1 MKLKPKLNLKPP
13 PRSDAAAAAWKR
25 GLDEASIPWLERAA
39 RLAPGDPRITLDL
52 ARLRLGGGAR
62 HIIAAAADFE
72 RVAQRYDTA
81 AAWLGLAMAKHRLGD
96 ARGAA
101 AALNCLL
108 ARHCLPDEPG
118 FAAIAGQ
125 IAAAAGYD
133 GFCGL
138 DTEGATRGQGKG
150 RLLGAPLDRA
160 ALMRV
165 EGVVA
170 VGHEGG
176 LSGWACR
183 PAAPE
188 APPRLI
194 LRDAAGHQRAVKFG
208 KVLPA
213 DDQVPLLPRHGF
225 KIAPRTLAGLTPP
238 FTLSGP
244 EGGHIAGSPLDPGAL
259 AAITPRPAARRGRV
273 RARLP
278 ARRAV
283 SAVIPAYRGLE
294 ETKACLE
301 SVFAVAGLARVIVV
315 DDATPE
321 PELAAW
327 LDGLAAAG
335 RIVLRR
341 HETNLGFPAAV
352 NTGLT
357 AAAGDDVLLLNSD
370 ILLPPGAV
378 KTMRAVAY
386 ADAATGSVTPFANE
400 ASILSYPDPRG
411 GNPMP
416 SLAEAVAL
424 DARARRCNGRASLE
438 IPTGVGFCMYLRHDC
453 LRAVGGLR
461 PGIFAQGYG
470 EENDWCLRARHK
482 GFRHQ
487 AALGAYVA
495 HAGGV
500 SFRAAA
506 HGLTLRNLGILERLY
521 PGYHELVTGFI
532 AADPLR
538 PARAKLDAAR
548 LREAAARES
557 VLLISHSHGG
567 GVARQVE
574 ADMAA
579 LRAQGL
585 RPLLL
590 LTQFPDDPL
599 TTPYPWPALLTQ
611 GGPKDTPNLA
621 YALPRARPALL
632 RLLKTLGVSRVILH
646 HTLGHHPGVRTL
658 AKALGVPQEI
668 VVHDYAS
675 FCPRVNLLTRPEPD
689 APPRYCGE
697 PDVRGCIACCARD
710 RNGIYETLSVPALL
724 KRSAAEFAG
733 AARITVPSADAAKR
747 ITRHFSGI
755 APRVVPW
762 EDDALPARPHP
773 PGTGARR
780 IAVIGGIGPAK
791 GFELLIACAED
802 AAARGLALEFI
813 VTGGSADDERL
824 LATGRIFVTGH
835 YQEGEAQSLIAGFAP
850 DLAFLPSIWPET
862 WCFALGEAWRAG
874 LYAVTF
880 DLGAQAERLRATR
893 RGLTLPLGLPVQRI
907 NDILLNWMPTHG

>member
-1 MKLKPKLNLKPP
+1 MKPP
-13 PRSDAAAAAWKR
+13 QRSDAAGAWKR

-52 ARLRLGGGAR
+52 ARLRLSGGETD
-62 HIIAAAADFE
+62 IAAAAGDFE
-72 RVAQRYDTA
+72 RVAQRYDNAT
-81 AAWLGLAMAKHRLGD
+81 AWLGLAMAKLRQGD
-96 ARGAA
+96 ASGAA
-101 AALNCLL
+101 AALNTLL

-118 FAAIAGQ
+118 FSAIAGQ
-125 IAAAAGYD
+125 VAAAAGYD

-138 DTEGATRGQGKG
+138 DPEGEMRGQGRG

-165 EGVVA
+165 EGLVA
-170 VGHEGG
+170 VSGEGG

-183 PAAPE
+183 QAAPHT
-188 APPRLI
+188 PPQLT
-194 LRDAAGHQRAVKFG
+194 LRDAAGHRRAVKFG
-208 KVLPA
+208 KILPA
-213 DDQVPLLPRHGF
+213 DDDVPLLPRHGF
-225 KIAPRTLAGLTPP
+225 KIAPRALAGLTPP

-244 EGGHIAGSPLDPGAL
+244 DGSNIAGSPLDPAVL
-259 AAITPRPAARRGRV
+259 ATLAPRPAARRGRE

-278 ARRAV
+278 ARRAL
-283 SAVIPAYRGLE
+283 SALIPVYRGLG
-294 ETKACLE
+294 ETQACLE
-301 SVFAVAGLARVIVV
+301 SVFAVAGLVRVIVV

-335 RIVLRR
+335 RIVLCR

-352 NTGLT
+352 NTGLA

-416 SLAEAVAL
+416 SLADAVAL
-424 DARARRCNGRASLE
+424 DALARRSNGRRSLE

-548 LREAAARES
+548 LRAEAARER

-579 LRAQGL
+579 LRAQGV

-590 LTQFPDDPL
+590 LTQFPADPL
-599 TTPYPWPALLTQ
+599 STPYPWPALLSE
-611 GGPKDTPNLA
+611 GSPKDTPNLA
-621 YALPRARPALL
+621 YTLPRERPALR
-632 RLLKTLGVSRVILH
+632 RLLKALGVQRVILH

-697 PDVRGCIACCARD
+697 PGVRGCIACCARD
-710 RNGIYETLSVPALL
+710 HNGIYEALGVPALL

-747 ITRHFSGI
+747 IARHFPGVV
-755 APRVVPW
+755 PRVVPW
-762 EDDALPARPHP
+762 EDDALTVPRHP
-773 PGTGARR
+773 PGNGART
-780 IAVIGGIGPAK
+780 IMVIGGIGPAK
-791 GFELLIACAED
+791 GFDLLAACAED
-802 AAARGLALEFI
+802 AAARGLGLQFI
-813 VTGGSADDERL
+813 VAGSSADDDKL

-835 YQEGEAQSLIAGFAP
+835 YQEGEAQGLIARFAP
-850 DLAFLPSIWPET
+850 DLVFLPSIWPET

-880 DLGAQAERLRATR
+880 DLGAQAERLRATG
-893 RGLTLPLGLPVQRI
+893 RGLTLPLGLPAPRI
-907 NDILLNWMPTHG
+907 NDILRSWMPTHGK

>member
-1 MKLKPKLNLKPP
+1 MKHPQQ
-13 PRSDAAAAAWKR
+13 SDAADAWKR

-39 RLAPGDPRITLDL
+39 RLAPDDPRITLDL

-62 HIIAAAADFE
+62 DIAAAAEDFE
-72 RVAQRYDTA
+72 RVAQRYDAA
-81 AAWLGLAMAKHRLGD
+81 AAWLGLAMARLRQGK
-96 ARGAA
+96 AQGAA
-101 AALNCLL
+101 AALNTLL

-118 FAAIAGQ
+118 FAALAGQ
-125 IAAAAGYD
+125 VAAAAGYD

-138 DTEGATRGQGKG
+138 GADGTARARGQG
-150 RLLGAPLDRA
+150 RLLGAPLDMA
-160 ALMRV
+160 ALGRV
-165 EGVVA
+165 EGLVA
-170 VGHEGG
+170 VSAAGG

-188 APPRLI
+188 APPGLT
-194 LRDAAGHQRAVKFG
+194 LWDAAGHRREVRFG

-213 DDQVPLLPRHGF
+213 DDDVPLLRRHGF
-225 KIAPRTLAGLTPP
+225 NITPRALAGLTPP
-238 FTLSGP
+238 FRLTGP
-244 EGGHIAGSPLDPGAL
+244 DGRNIAGSPLAPERL
-259 AAITPRPAARRGRV
+259 AASPPRRAAWRGR
-273 RARLP
+273 ARVSLP
-278 ARRAV
+278 ARQPLCAL
-283 SAVIPAYRGLE
+283 IPVYRGLE
-294 ETKACLE
+294 ETKACLA
-301 SVFAVAGLARVIVV
+301 SVLAVAGLARIIVV

-321 PELAAW
+321 PALAAW

-335 RIVLRR
+335 RIVLCR
-341 HETNLGFPAAV
+341 HESNLGFPAAV
-352 NTGLT
+352 NTGL
-357 AAAGDDVLLLNSD
+357 AAADGADVLLLNSD

-378 KTMRAVAY
+378 KTLRAVAY

-416 SLAEAVAL
+416 SLEEAVAL
-424 DARARRCNGRASLE
+424 DALARRGQARARME

-453 LRAVGGLR
+453 LRAVGGFR
-461 PGIFAQGYG
+461 PDLFAQGYG

-521 PGYHELVTGFI
+521 PGYHEMVSGFI

-538 PARAKLDAAR
+538 AARARLDAAR
-548 LREAAARES
+548 LDAVPGDGS

-567 GVARQVE
+567 GVARQVA

-579 LRAQGL
+579 LRAQGA

-590 LTQFPDDPL
+590 LTQFPADPL
-599 TTPYPWPALLTQ
+599 TTPYPWPALLSQ
-611 GGPKDTPNLA
+611 GEAKDTPNLA
-621 YALPRARPALL
+621 FTLPRERPALL
-632 RLLKTLGVSRVILH
+632 RLLKRLGVGKVILH
-646 HTLGHHPGVRTL
+646 HALGHHPGVRTL
-658 AKALGVPQEI
+658 AKALRVPQEI
-668 VVHDYAS
+668 VVHDYAC
-675 FCPRVNLLTRPEPD
+675 FCPRVNLLIRPEPE

-697 PDVRGCIACCARD
+697 PDVRGCISCCARD
-710 RNGIYETLSVPALL
+710 RDGIYETLSVPALL
-724 KRSAAEFAG
+724 KRSAAAFAD
-733 AARITVPSADAAKR
+733 AARVTVPSTDAAKR
-747 ITRHFSGI
+747 IARHFPGI
-755 APRVVPW
+755 MPRVAPW
-762 EDDALPARPHP
+762 EDDALTMMPPRP
-773 PGTGARR
+773 PGTGART

-791 GFELLIACAED
+791 GFDLLTACAED
-802 AAARGLALEFI
+802 AAARGLRLRFI
-813 VTGGSADDERL
+813 VVGSSADDDRL

-835 YQEGEAQSLIAGFAP
+835 YREGEALNLINGFAP

-880 DLGAQAERLRATR
+880 DLGAQAERLRATG
-893 RGLTLPLGLPVQRI
+893 RGLTLPLGLPAPRI
-907 NDILLNWMPTHG
+907 NDVLLNWTPTHGK

>member
-1 MKLKPKLNLKPP
+1 MKLKLSLKPP
-13 PRSDAAAAAWKR
+13 PRSEAAAAAWKR
-25 GLDEASIPWLERAA
+25 GLDEASIPWLERAG

-62 HIIAAAADFE
+62 DITAAAGDYE
-72 RVAQRYDTA
+72 RVAQRYDSAT
-81 AAWLGLAMAKHRLGD
+81 AWLGLAMARLRLDD
-96 ARGAA
+96 ASGAA
-101 AALNCLL
+101 AALNTLL

-133 GFCGL
+133 GFYGL
-138 DTEGATRGQGKG
+138 DARGEMRGQGAG
-150 RLLGAPLDRA
+150 RLLGAKLDRA

-165 EGVVA
+165 EGLVA
-170 VGHEGG
+170 VAAEGG

-183 PAAPE
+183 PAAPST
-188 APPRLI
+188 PPRLI
-194 LRDAAGHQRAVKFG
+194 LHDAAGRKRVVKFG
-208 KVLPA
+208 KILPA
-213 DDQVPLLPRHGF
+213 DNDVPLLPRHGF
-225 KIAPRTLAGLTPP
+225 RITPRALAGLSPP
-238 FTLSGP
+238 FRLSGP
-244 EGGHIAGSPLDPGAL
+244 DGRHISGSPLDPAAL
-259 AAITPRPAARRGRV
+259 AAMAPRPAAKRGRA

-278 ARRAV
+278 ARRAL

-294 ETKACLE
+294 ETTACLE
-301 SVFAVAGLARVIVV
+301 SVRAVPGLKRIIVV

-321 PELAAW
+321 PELATW

-335 RIVLRR
+335 HIVLCR
-341 HETNLGFPAAV
+341 HEANLGFPAAV
-352 NTGLT
+352 NTGLA

-378 KTMRAVAY
+378 KTLRAVAY

-400 ASILSYPDPRG
+400 ASILSYPDPGG

-416 SLAEAVAL
+416 DLAGAVAL
-424 DARARRCNGRASLE
+424 DALARRCNGRRSLE

-453 LRAVGGLR
+453 LQAVGGLR
-461 PGIFAQGYG
+461 PEVFAQGYG

-482 GFRHQ
+482 GFRHL

-521 PGYHELVTGFI
+521 PGYHDLVTRFI

-538 PARAKLDAAR
+538 PARARLDAAR
-548 LREAAARES
+548 LRAEPARES

-579 LRAQGL
+579 RRAQGV

-590 LTQFPDDPL
+590 LTQFPADPL
-599 TTPYPWPALLTQ
+599 STPYPWPALLTQ
-611 GGPKDTPNLA
+611 GDPKDVPNLA
-621 YALPRARPALL
+621 FSLPRGRQALL
-632 RLLKTLGVSRVILH
+632 KLLKTLGVGRVVMH
-646 HTLGHHPGVRTL
+646 HMLGHHPGVRTL

-675 FCPRVNLLTRPEPD
+675 FCPRVNLLARP
-689 APPRYCGE
+689 APGTPARYCGE
-697 PDVRGCIACCARD
+697 PDVRGCITCCTRERD
-710 RNGIYETLSVPALL
+710 GIYEALKVPALL
-724 KRSAAEFAG
+724 RRSAGEFAG

-747 ITRHFSGI
+747 IARHFPGV
-755 APRVVPW
+755 APQVTPW
-762 EDDALPARPHP
+762 EDDTLPAQPRRPAS
-773 PGTGARR
+773 GARR
-780 IAVIGGIGPAK
+780 IIVIGGIGPAK
-791 GFELLIACAED
+791 GFELLLACAED

-813 VTGGSADDERL
+813 VAGGSADDERL

-835 YQEGEAQSLIAGFAP
+835 YQEGEAQGLIAGFAP

-880 DLGAQAERLRATR
+880 DLGAQAERLRATGW
-893 RGLTLPLGLPVQRI
+893 GLALPLGLPVQRI
-907 NDILLNWMPTHG
+907 NEILLNWMPTHGK

>member
-1 MKLKPKLNLKPP
+1 LKLKSPP
-13 PRSDAAAAAWKR
+13 QSDAAAAAWKR

-52 ARLRLGGGAR
+52 ARLRLSGTAR
-62 HIIAAAADFE
+62 DIAAAAGDFE
-72 RVAQRYDTA
+72 RVAQRYDSA
-81 AAWLGLAMAKHRLGD
+81 AAWLGLAMAKLRLGD

-101 AALNCLL
+101 MALDSLL
-108 ARHCLPDEPG
+108 TRHCLPDEPG

-138 DTEGATRGQGKG
+138 DLNGELRGQGKG
-150 RLLGAPLDRA
+150 RLLGATLDRA

-165 EGVVA
+165 EGLVA
-170 VGHEGG
+170 VTREGG

-183 PAAPE
+183 PAAPD
-188 APPRLI
+188 APPRLT
-194 LRDAAGHQRAVKFG
+194 LHDAAGHCRAVKWG
-208 KVLPA
+208 KILPA
-213 DDQVPLLPRHGF
+213 DDDAPLLPRHGF
-225 KIAPRTLAGLTPP
+225 KISARALAGLTPP
-238 FTLSGP
+238 FRLSGP
-244 EGGHIAGSPLDPGAL
+244 DGTNISGSPLDPAAL
-259 AAITPRPAARRGRV
+259 IAITPRPAARRGRA
-273 RARLP
+273 RTRLP
-278 ARRAV
+278 ARQAL
-283 SAVIPAYRGLE
+283 SAVIPVYRGLE

-301 SVFAVAGLARVIVV
+301 SVFAVPGLGRVIVV
-315 DDATPE
+315 DDASPE
-321 PELAAW
+321 PELAVW
-327 LDGLAAAG
+327 LDALAAAG
-335 RIVLRR
+335 RIVLCR

-352 NTGLT
+352 NTGLA

-378 KTMRAVAY
+378 KTLRALAY

-400 ASILSYPDPRG
+400 ASILSYPDPGG
-411 GNPMP
+411 GNAMP
-416 SLAEAVAL
+416 TLEGAVAL
-424 DARARRCNGRASLE
+424 DALARRCNGRRSLE

-453 LRAVGGLR
+453 LKAVGGLR

-506 HGLTLRNLGILERLY
+506 HGLTLRNLDILERLY
-521 PGYHELVTGFI
+521 PGYHDLVTRFI

-538 PARAKLDAAR
+538 PARARLDAAR
-548 LREAAARES
+548 LQAEPARAR

-567 GVARQVE
+567 GVARQVG

-579 LRAQGL
+579 LRAQGV

-590 LTQFPDDPL
+590 LTQFPADPL

-611 GGPKDTPNLA
+611 GSPKDTPNLA
-621 YALPRARPALL
+621 FGLPRARAALV
-632 RLLKTLGVSRVILH
+632 RLLKALGVGKVILH

-658 AKALGVPQEI
+658 ARALGVPQEI

-675 FCPRVNLLTRPEPD
+675 FCLRVNLLTRPEPD

-710 RNGIYETLSVPALL
+710 HTGIYEVLSVPALL
-724 KRSAAEFAG
+724 RRSAAEFAG
-733 AARITVPSADAAKR
+733 AARVTVPSADAAKR
-747 ITRHFSGI
+747 IARHFPGI

-762 EDDALPARPHP
+762 EDDALPARPRP

-780 IAVIGGIGPAK
+780 IIVIGGIGPAK
-791 GFELLIACAED
+791 GFELLVACAED

-813 VTGGSADDERL
+813 VAGGSADDERL

-835 YQEGEAQSLIAGFAP
+835 YQEGEAQSLIAGLAP

-880 DLGAQAERLRATR
+880 DLGAQAERLRATG
-893 RGLTLPLGLPVQRI
+893 RGLTLPLGLPAQRI
-907 NDILLNWMPTHG
+907 NEVLLNWVPTHGK